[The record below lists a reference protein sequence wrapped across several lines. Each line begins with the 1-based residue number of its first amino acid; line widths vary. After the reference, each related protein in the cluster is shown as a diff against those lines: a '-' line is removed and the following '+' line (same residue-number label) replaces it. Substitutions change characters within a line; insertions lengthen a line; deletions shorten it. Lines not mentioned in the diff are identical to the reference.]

1 MRVYNTSRFFFFLQ
15 FLDYKGN
22 SSPARTIPL
31 ESVEDHTEAEQA
43 RAKKNNSTSAKVTVN
58 DNTTRSEAKSPDE
71 TDEHLYKDAIFRIG
85 KL

>member
-1 MRVYNTSRFFFFLQ
+1 MQVVSFPLQ

-31 ESVEDHTEAEQA
+31 ESVEGNTDAEQT
-43 RAKKNNSTSAKVTVN
+43 RTKKNNSTSLTKVTNN
-58 DNTTRSEAKSPDE
+58 DDTTRSHAKSPDE
-71 TDEHLYKDAIFRIG
+71 TDEHLYKNAIFRIG

>member
-1 MRVYNTSRFFFFLQ
+1 MQVVSFFFR

-31 ESVEDHTEAEQA
+31 ESVEGNTDAEQA
-43 RAKKNNSTSAKVTVN
+43 RAKKNDSTTKVTN
-58 DNTTRSEAKSPDE
+58 NEDTTRSHAKSPDE
-71 TDEHLYKDAIFRIG
+71 TDEQLYKNAIFRIG

>member
-1 MRVYNTSRFFFFLQ
+1 MQVVSFPLQ

-22 SSPARTIPL
+22 ASPARTIPL
-31 ESVEDHTEAEQA
+31 ESVESNTDAEQA
-43 RAKKNNSTSAKVTVN
+43 RAKKSNSTSANVTNN
-58 DNTTRSEAKSPDE
+58 DDTTRSHAKSPDE